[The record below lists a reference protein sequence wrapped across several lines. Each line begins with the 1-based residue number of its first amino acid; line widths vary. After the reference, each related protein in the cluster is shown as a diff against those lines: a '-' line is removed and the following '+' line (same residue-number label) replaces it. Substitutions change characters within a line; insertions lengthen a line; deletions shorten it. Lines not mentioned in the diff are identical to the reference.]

1 MDLKYNIWIL
11 RHIGMKIP
19 DFATRKFIGPRC
31 QVMVPISMSEDNFL
45 EFCFGMDI
53 LQISIIIRMFW
64 VDFQSS
70 LIFFRLLGN

>member
-1 MDLKYNIWIL
+1 MDNLSDLKYNIWIL

-19 DFATRKFIGPRC
+19 DFIGRRF